1 LEVEKVND
9 DSMENFSTTQIQ
21 ELDALIQECGNN
33 QGNLIPLLE
42 KLQVLLG
49 YIPLCV
55 QARISEKTGI
65 PANQIYGVV
74 TFYSFFSMKAKARH
88 RIQVCLGTACYV
100 KGGKELAEKIEHDLG
115 ITIGE
120 STKDERF
127 TYEKAR
133 CFGSCGLAPVLVVDG
148 KIYGKVTLESVE
160 GILAQYK

>member
-1 LEVEKVND
+1 
-9 DSMENFSTTQIQ
+9 M
-21 ELDALIQECGNN
+21 
-33 QGNLIPLLE
+33 IPLLE
-42 KLQVLLG
+42 KVQLLLG

-55 QARISEKTGI
+55 QELISKKTGI

-133 CFGSCGLAPVLVVDG
+133 CFGSCGLAPVMVIDG
-148 KIYGKVTLESVE
+148 KIYGKVTLESVDE
-160 GILAQYK
+160 ILAQYK